1 MFPTQKNLQQCLMQ
15 KAMFNVAP
23 LTIHSESCAIDDLKM
38 TSAVLA
44 ALKSVRFFHGL
55 QWQSH
60 RTDPP

>member
-1 MFPTQKNLQQCLMQ
+1 MQ
-15 KAMFNVAP
+15 KTMFNVAP